1 MAQKFCKINKDTDI
15 ILAMFAEC
23 PHTRA
28 CIETVYNIF
37 VQSYSLNA
45 LTRGKKQRKDDTF
58 QLPGTNALTR
68 VHV

>member
-1 MAQKFCKINKDTDI
+1 MAQKLCKINQDTDI

-45 LTRGKKQRKDDTF
+45 LTRG
-58 QLPGTNALTR
+58 
-68 VHV
+68 HV